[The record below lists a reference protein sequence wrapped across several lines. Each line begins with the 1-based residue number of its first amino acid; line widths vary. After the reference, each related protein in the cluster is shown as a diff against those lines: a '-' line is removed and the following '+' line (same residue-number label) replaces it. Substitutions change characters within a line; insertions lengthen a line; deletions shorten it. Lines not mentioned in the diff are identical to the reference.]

1 MYLYIVIYVS
11 HINQWLMKAQRHSPV
26 MMTYL
31 GKPTEKKMCQTHGFP
46 RGNDLHKALQSYIS
60 CSVCHLLFN
69 CKHHNIDRYCTC
81 KEIQFAQ
88 KSSLYIIIVYIYIYV
103 FYHIILYHII
113 LSYIRIYSII
123 SYHVILYIYHII
135 YIPLRYITFYSI
147 LFYSILF
154 CSVLFDSILLYVYH
168 IIL

>member
-1 MYLYIVIYVS
+1 
-11 HINQWLMKAQRHSPV
+11 MKAQRHSPV

-88 KSSLYIIIVYIYIYV
+88 KSSLYIIIVYIYIYM
-103 FYHIILYHII
+103 
-113 LSYIRIYSII
+113 YSII
-123 SYHVILYIYHII
+123 SYYIISYYLISEYILSYHIMLYYIYIILYTFH
-135 YIPLRYITFYSI
+135 RYITFYSI
-147 LFYSILF
+147 LF
-154 CSVLFDSILLYVYH
+154 DSILLCSIRFDSVICISYY
-168 IIL
+168 IIMHYNAV

>member
-1 MYLYIVIYVS
+1 MYLILINGLWKPSVTHQWWWPIWVNLLRKRCVKPMVS
-11 HINQWLMKAQRHSPV
+11 Q
-26 MMTYL
+26 
-31 GKPTEKKMCQTHGFP
+31 GE
-46 RGNDLHKALQSYIS
+46 NDLHKALQSYIS

-88 KSSLYIIIVYIYIYV
+88 KSSLYIIIVYIYIYM
-103 FYHIILYHII
+103 
-113 LSYIRIYSII
+113 YSII
-123 SYHVILYIYHII
+123 SYYIISYYLISEYILSYHIMLYYIYIILY
-135 YIPLRYITFYSI
+135 TFHYVTLHSI